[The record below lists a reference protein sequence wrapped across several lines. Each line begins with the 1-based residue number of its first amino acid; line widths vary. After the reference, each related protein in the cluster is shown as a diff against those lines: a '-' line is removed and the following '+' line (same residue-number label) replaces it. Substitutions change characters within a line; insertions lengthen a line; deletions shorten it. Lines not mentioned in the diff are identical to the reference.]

1 MHINYKKLLNK
12 YMSHVISCEGVS
24 LLDSIEYDNI
34 LTEEDKRLLCEI
46 EAEVRSHQPK
56 TRMKFKR

>member
-1 MHINYKKLLNK
+1 MRINYKKLLNK

-34 LTEEDKRLLCEI
+34 LSEEDRRMLFEI
-46 EAEVRSHQPK
+46 EAEVRSHQQK
-56 TRMKFKR
+56 TRMKYKR